1 MNLVL
6 CGHRAVVTGGAQ
18 GIGFSIAR
26 ALADLGANVVILDIT
41 DRGEEAAAQLN
52 GNFVQIDVSDVGAT
66 REAMATAMD
75 SLGGIDI
82 LVNCAGILSHSS
94 ILDVTPE
101 QWDHTLDVNA
111 RATLITTQAAAAR
124 MIEQGQG
131 GRIINIASM
140 AAKSGGRNEAHYAAS
155 KAAVVALTR
164 VTALELG
171 EHGITANSLC
181 PGYVLTE
188 MGAATRTDEDVAA
201 WSALSPLGRLGQPED
216 VAGVA
221 AFLASTAGAYL
232 TGQSINVTGGMIM
245 H

>member
-26 ALADLGANVVILDIT
+26 TLAELGANVVILDIA
-41 DRGEEAAAQLN
+41 DRGEEAAAELN
-52 GNFVQIDVSDVGAT
+52 GRFLQIDVSDVAAT
-66 REAMATAMD
+66 REAMARAMD
-75 SLGGIDI
+75 ELGGIDI

-94 ILDVTPE
+94 ILEVTAE
-101 QWDHTLDVNA
+101 QWDRTFDVNA

-124 MIEQGQG
+124 MIQQGTG

-140 AAKSGGRNEAHYAAS
+140 AAKSGGRFEAHYAAS

-181 PGYVLTE
+181 PGYILTE
-188 MGAATRTDEDVAA
+188 MGAATRTEEDVAA
-201 WSALSPLGRLGQPED
+201 WTALSPLGRLGQPED

-221 AFLASTAGAYL
+221 AFLASTAGGYL
-232 TGQSINVTGGMIM
+232 TGQAINVTGGMIM